1 VLLFSLFLLRLTFRK
16 LGVGHLIAPEYPGVV
31 WFENG
36 DKASIYQLMPNNLFA
51 LLAVDYLLL

>member
-1 VLLFSLFLLRLTFRK
+1 LLSSFFKLALTFRK
-16 LGVGHLIAPEYPGVV
+16 LGVGHLIAPDYPGVV

-51 LLAVDYLLL
+51 LLAVVYLLL